1 MPKFNS
7 ETARM
12 AAAKS
17 GPRGES
23 KAKKWLR
30 EAADR
35 QTTIKVFE
43 KLTELANNGDMDAI
57 KTYLAYVVGKP
68 KETVALVGDAEN
80 PIVFKLDE
88 RFLNSINGG

>member
-7 ETARM
+7 ETARV

-23 KAKKWLR
+23 RARKWLK

-35 QTTIKVFE
+35 QSTIKVFE
-43 KLTELANNGDMDAI
+43 KLTDLASKGDMDAI

-68 KETVALVGDAEN
+68 KETVVLSGDSEL

-88 RFLNSINGG
+88 RFLKSINGG